1 MATKQQKTMTA
12 GQVELMFDKLQN
24 ASVKNNGEF
33 FIKVNLINEDEA
45 FNLYYDFTREWQGS
59 FYKPAC
65 AVAKSVVLAF
75 SIQNNTLMN
84 FYFEL
89 RRLVENY
96 KIVSIKVI
104 Q

>member
-1 MATKQQKTMTA
+1 MKTKQQKSMTA

-24 ASVKNNGEF
+24 AFIKNDGEF
-33 FIKVNLINEDEA
+33 FIKVNLISEDEA
-45 FNLYYDFTREWQGS
+45 FNMYYDFAREYQGS

-65 AVAKSVVLAF
+65 AVANSVVLAF
-75 SIQNNTLMN
+75 SKQNSTLMN

-96 KIVSIKVI
+96 KILNIKVI